1 MTVKTK
7 LFKSNKTQ
15 AVRLPKAVAF
25 PDDVQ
30 EVEIVVEGNTRV
42 IRPVRAKKSWEGFFN
57 GVPKVSEDFMT
68 EREQGTFEER
78 PEFFED

>member
-42 IRPVRAKKSWEGFFN
+42 IRPITEAKTWDDFFS
-57 GVPKVSEDFMT
+57 GKYRLSDDYPSERD
-68 EREQGTFEER
+68 QGPPDKRRKFFEE
-78 PEFFED
+78 